1 MIGLHRQNV
10 VACALCAL
18 ILIAA
23 ATALAAETGVV
34 RGTVT
39 DTANA
44 PLPGAKV
51 RIEGTVF
58 EATTDAAGQFS
69 IARVPTGAAAL
80 TVEFLGYETQQTEV
94 DVAAGS
100 TASVTVV
107 LEPSQRFYGT
117 VTVRAPLLE
126 GQAKA
131 LNQQKNAVSI
141 VNVVASDQIGT
152 FPDQNAAESTQ
163 RIPGISIQRDQ
174 GEGRYV
180 LIRGTE
186 ARLNSMQIDGQR
198 LPSPEGDGRDVALD
212 VIPADL
218 LERIEVSKAL
228 TPDQDG
234 DAIGGAVNLVM
245 RESIERPRFNVTVGG
260 GHNDLGSGSSE
271 TARFD
276 FARMIG
282 DGVGLQLAGS
292 YMDTDRN
299 SDNFEVAWDDDA
311 IEELE
316 LRDYDVNR
324 ERIGFRGGL
333 RIQPNEE
340 LELYFKGT
348 YNQFDDTEIRRR
360 KVNVVEDGEIEREIK
375 DRFESQ
381 EIYQLAHGGEMM
393 FDNASRLS
401 YLISYA
407 YAEEDQPAALD
418 SLFIAEDIV
427 FSPDASNPDNLRANP
442 INETVGAFVLDELKL
457 EDGITTEDEIMGT
470 VDYELPMSWSSD
482 RAGLWKLGVKY
493 RDKNKD
499 RNNEAYEYGPED
511 DVFLTDFLDP
521 GYDPGTTLIDG
532 RYTMGAFWAPST
544 ARDFLNSLN
553 LEREKDYEED
563 TADYDASEVTY
574 AGYAMAE
581 LYIGDRL
588 MILPGLRYELTDV
601 DYTGYEVLFD
611 DEGDWASTNPLEGSN
626 DYGLLLPHLHLRYAL
641 DDASNIRVAV
651 TRSFARPNFEDLAPF
666 NLIIEEDMEIE
677 RGNPELDVT
686 TSWNLDVLYERYFET
701 VGLVSAG
708 FFYKSLE
715 DYIYAF
721 RFAEIRGGEEFEV
734 IQPRNGDDATL
745 WGLEIAY
752 QNQLRR
758 LPAPLDGLGVYFNYT
773 YADSEA
779 EFPGRTGEK
788 ATLPGQSENVGNLA
802 LSYEKG
808 GFSARLSYNF
818 HGKYIDEVGEDAS
831 EDIYYDDHEQLDLS
845 AGYRFTE
852 NLRVFVELNNLTDE
866 PLRYY
871 IGTSD
876 RPIQEEYYSWWG
888 ILGIRYAF

>member
-1 MIGLHRQNV
+1 MNCSLHPNTLRVAIG
-10 VACALCAL
+10 ALV
-18 ILIAA
+18 ILA
-23 ATALAAETGVV
+23 ATTATAAESGVV
-34 RGTVT
+34 RGTIL
-39 DTANA
+39 DTNNA

-51 RIEGTVF
+51 RVEGTVL
-58 EATTDAAGQFS
+58 ETVTDASGDFS
-69 IARVPTGAAAL
+69 IARVPAGEA
-80 TVEFLGYETQQTEV
+80 TVVVDFLGFESAQASVEV
-94 DVAAGS
+94 EAGS
-100 TASVTVV
+100 TAVVSVV
-107 LEPSQRFYGT
+107 LEPSQRFYGS
-117 VTVRAPLLE
+117 VTVQAPLLE

-198 LPSPEGDGRDVALD
+198 LPSPEGDLRNVALD

-260 GHNDLGSGSSE
+260 GYNDLGSE
-271 TARFD
+271 NAQTARFD
-276 FARMIG
+276 FARMVS
-282 DGVGLQLAGS
+282 DTVGLQLAGS
-292 YMDTDRN
+292 FMDTDRN
-299 SDNFEVAWDDDA
+299 SDNFEVSWDDDA

-324 ERIGFRGGL
+324 ERIGFRGAL
-333 RIQPNEE
+333 TVTPDEQQ
-340 LELYFKGT
+340 ELYLKAT

-360 KVNVVEDGEIEREIK
+360 KVSKIEDGEIEREIK

-381 EIYQLAHGGEMM
+381 EIYQIAAGGETM
-393 FDNASRLS
+393 FDNAARLS
-401 YLISYA
+401 YRLSYA

-418 SLFIAEDIV
+418 SLFLAEDIE
-427 FSPDASNPDNLRANP
+427 FSPSSNDPDNLRSNP
-442 INETVGAFVLDELKL
+442 TNETIGAFVLDELVI
-457 EDGITTEDEIMGT
+457 EDGLTTEDEIMGT
-470 VDYELPMSWSSD
+470 VDYEQPMSWSSN
-482 RAGLWKLGVKY
+482 RAGIWKFGVKY

-499 RNNEAYEYGPED
+499 RDNEAFELGPED
-511 DVFLTDFLDP
+511 DVFLADYIDA
-521 GYDPGTTLIDG
+521 GYDPGTSIIDG
-532 RYTMGAFWAPST
+532 RYTMGTFWAPST
-544 ARDFLNSLN
+544 ARGFLDSLN

-563 TADYDASEVTY
+563 TADYEASETTY

-581 LYIGDRL
+581 LYIGERL
-588 MILPGLRYELTDV
+588 MILPGVRYEFTDV

-611 DEGDWASTNPLEGSN
+611 ADGDWASTNPIGGSN

-641 DDASNIRVAV
+641 DDASNIRVAL
-651 TRSFARPNFEDLAPF
+651 TRTFARPNFEDLAPY

-708 FFYKSLE
+708 LFYKSLE
-715 DYIYAF
+715 DYIYSS
-721 RFAEIRGGEEFEV
+721 RLTELRGGEEFEV
-734 IQPRNGDDATL
+734 IQPRNGGDATL
-745 WGLEIAY
+745 WGFEIAY
-752 QNQLRR
+752 QNQLRQ
-758 LPAPLDGLGVYFNYT
+758 LPAPFDGLGIFFNYT
-773 YADSEA
+773 YSDSEA
-779 EFPGRTGEK
+779 EFPGRSGEK
-788 ATLPGQSENVGNLA
+788 ASLPGQSENVGNFA

-808 GFSARLSYNF
+808 SFSARLSYNY

-831 EDIYYDDHEQLDLS
+831 EDIFYDDHEQLDLS

-852 NLRVFVELNNLTDE
+852 NLRLFLELNNLTDE

-871 IGTSD
+871 IGSSD

-888 ILGIRYAF
+888 LIGVRYAF